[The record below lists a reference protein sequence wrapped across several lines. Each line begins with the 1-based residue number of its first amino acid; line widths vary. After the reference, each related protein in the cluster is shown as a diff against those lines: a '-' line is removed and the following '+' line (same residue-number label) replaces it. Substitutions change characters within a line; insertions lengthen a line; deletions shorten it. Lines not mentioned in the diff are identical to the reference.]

1 MCCKCA
7 TVTEA
12 HITTSISVL
21 ECPIL
26 QTMQPFFI
34 LSSCS
39 LVTTFLLPIFLK
51 RWWISEGDN
60 NVEKRISFCKCGIN
74 VVEIMTEGDAVPVQ
88 VITTSICRMTSL
100 SLTTLKPSMLHRHTD
115 ISNYQITEKEGWQWM
130 GGKQMHETHHACK
143 AQMGSISV
151 THTMAPRAFRAVQQP
166 FPTYTAKDRV
176 REVTRGLQDT

>member
-7 TVTEA
+7 TVTDA

-39 LVTTFLLPIFLK
+39 LVTTFLLPIFFK
-51 RWWISEGDN
+51 RWWMSERDN
-60 NVEKRISFCKCGIN
+60 NVEKCISFYKCGIN
-74 VVEIMTEGDAVPVQ
+74 VVEIMTEGDGVPVQ

-100 SLTTLKPSMLHRHTD
+100 SLTTLKPSMLHRYIPIFP
-115 ISNYQITEKEGWQWM
+115 ISRLRKKRGDCGWVVNRCM
-130 GGKQMHETHHACK
+130 RL
-143 AQMGSISV
+143 
-151 THTMAPRAFRAVQQP
+151 TMPAGHRWGQSLWHIRWPQEPLGQYSSP
-166 FPTYTAKDRV
+166 FPPTQQRTESER
-176 REVTRGLQDT
+176 

>member
-7 TVTEA
+7 TVTDA

-51 RWWISEGDN
+51 RFSEGEFQR
-60 NVEKRISFCKCGIN
+60 VTKKRISFYKCGKN
-74 VVEIMTEGDAVPVQ
+74 GVEIMTEGEAVPVQ

-100 SLTTLKPSMLHRHTD
+100 SLTTLKPSMLHRHMPIFP
-115 ISNYQITEKEGWQWM
+115 ISRLTRKRGESGWVVNGCM
-130 GGKQMHETHHACK
+130 RL
-143 AQMGSISV
+143 
-151 THTMAPRAFRAVQQP
+151 TMPAGHRWGQS
-166 FPTYTAKDRV
+166 
-176 REVTRGLQDT
+176 L